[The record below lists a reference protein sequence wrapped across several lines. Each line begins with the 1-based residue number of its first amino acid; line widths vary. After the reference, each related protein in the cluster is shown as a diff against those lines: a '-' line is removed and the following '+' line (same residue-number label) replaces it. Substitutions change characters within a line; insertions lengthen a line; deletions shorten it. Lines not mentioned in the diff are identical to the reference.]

1 MLPLKNVATSLL
13 SSSSSSSLS
22 PRFVSSSSVNTEV
35 YNHSIFDPVESEPS
49 VQDNTQCP
57 TQEVDP
63 RSLLP
68 GEFNRLLQLSS
79 LQELNQL
86 TDHQKYIDNDSV
98 HFESSESNI
107 DIRRFYYG
115 ENQIDYDNQYAD
127 NLFNFY

>member
-68 GEFNRLLQLSS
+68 GEFNRLL
-79 LQELNQL
+79 
-86 TDHQKYIDNDSV
+86 
-98 HFESSESNI
+98 
-107 DIRRFYYG
+107 
-115 ENQIDYDNQYAD
+115 
-127 NLFNFY
+127 